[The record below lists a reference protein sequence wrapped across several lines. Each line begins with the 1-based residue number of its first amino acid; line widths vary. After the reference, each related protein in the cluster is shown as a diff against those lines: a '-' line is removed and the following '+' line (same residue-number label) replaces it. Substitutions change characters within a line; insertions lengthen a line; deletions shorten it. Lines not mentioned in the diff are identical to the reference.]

1 MWRNLETANLV
12 TFTEEILNGKL
23 DFLCSVVSFYTP
35 RKPLFFMFSGVIKK
49 ASGMKWVKNKTID
62 QTKNDPNLVL
72 RIGRTNVAL
81 KNITLYLHS
90 KNDQITSK
98 NSKKTSSLEKST
110 NLVFHGNYH
119 NFSSYFY
126 FKLCFHINELQTF

>member
-1 MWRNLETANLV
+1 
-12 TFTEEILNGKL
+12 
-23 DFLCSVVSFYTP
+23 
-35 RKPLFFMFSGVIKK
+35 MFSGVIKK